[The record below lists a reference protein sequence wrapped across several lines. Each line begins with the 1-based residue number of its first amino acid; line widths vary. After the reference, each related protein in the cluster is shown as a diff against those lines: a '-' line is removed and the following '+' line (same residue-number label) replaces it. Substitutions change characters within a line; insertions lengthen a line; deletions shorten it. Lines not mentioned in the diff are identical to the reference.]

1 MGYGAIKL
9 YILYITGPGPGA
21 YGLPPTIGF
30 ENHDKRKQR
39 MPQYSFAA
47 RTDRS
52 AGEPGPGPGAY
63 QVDKWTRYGKGGG
76 LQYTMAPM
84 TKIIGKFLMD

>member
-1 MGYGAIKL
+1 
-9 YILYITGPGPGA
+9 
-21 YGLPPTIGF
+21 
-30 ENHDKRKQR
+30 